1 MNFFLI
7 GRYPATAQ
15 KQPGSFKCLIY
26 KNIKNISIY
35 VRFNMIL

>member
-15 KQPGSFKCLIY
+15 KQPRLIKCLIY
-26 KNIKNISIY
+26 INIKNISIY
-35 VRFNMIL
+35 DRFNMIL